1 MDFLLLGPLEVWH
14 AGQPVN
20 VGRRRAERCLLGLLL
35 LEPGKMIAVDRLCD
49 LLWDGHSPDNARGT
63 LQSHI
68 SRLRSALDPERDGRY
83 GVRLAVQGDGYII
96 HVDPSMVDAH
106 RFRSLVSNVDHIADP
121 ARRVT
126 MLREALALW
135 RGPVLADVASDRLRD
150 RIGTGLTELRVQAW
164 ESCFEASLEAGLH
177 REVIT
182 ELVDLVE
189 AHPFR
194 ERLVN
199 SLMLALYRDGRQAD
213 ALATYQQITR
223 RTAERTGLDTSA
235 GLARLHQAILLSDP
249 SLDHRPPSGGGA
261 AGRVPRRLP
270 PDISHF
276 VGREEELGGVIDL
289 VSGGNPGFV
298 RIAAIYGPGGMGKS
312 ALGTRAAHILADLF
326 PDGQLYLD
334 LQGSTPGMRALDPLD
349 ALGRW
354 LRALGV
360 ENRRVPNNVQ
370 EAAAVFRE
378 LTVGKR
384 MLFLLDNALGAAQVR
399 PILPSEPECF
409 VIVTSRTMLS
419 TLDNAVHTKLD
430 VLTDEESAALMGRF
444 DGRTASPSERE
455 HVTAI
460 VRLCGRLPLAI
471 RVAAARLAASP
482 QWTLK
487 TFAEH
492 LRSEH
497 SRLDVLQQ
505 EDLDVRASIMVS
517 HRALQTPHAELL
529 SFIGLLDCSD
539 IPLPVAAALAD
550 QTLEGA
556 RALLTRL
563 LHEQLIREPTAGRY
577 GMHDLIR
584 LYVRE
589 EAALDE
595 PTDHLAFL
603 RALDHYTATAATAAA
618 ILFPGNP
625 RLPTHDPQERVLIKL
640 SNEDDARAW
649 IDSELANIV
658 SLARQVAQS
667 GGRAAIALVIKLATA
682 LLYPLYDMLCRWADL
697 YELQRLAVGMA
708 VRSGDRAGEAYTRE
722 GLACGLLELG
732 RLDEATVEARLA
744 LGLYRAAGDTA
755 GEAGALLVLS
765 AIHRCRDEFTAAA
778 ECLLQGAEVCR
789 AGGYPR
795 FEANMLDNLGSV
807 FQQLDRFPEAIS
819 YHREGLRI
827 RREQETRLGIA
838 ASLENLGWAYVRAGE
853 PERAIGVFE
862 EGYEIAG
869 QIRHTYKQASILWG
883 LATAHHRL
891 GGHERAWQAWH
902 EAVRIFRELNTMD
915 DEEADRLM
923 AQDEPELPSTLTG
936 RV

>member
-20 VGRRRAERCLLGLLL
+20 VGRRRNERCLLGLLL
-35 LEPGKMIAVDRLCD
+35 LEAGRMIPVDRLCD
-49 LLWDGHSPDNARGT
+49 LLWDGKPPDNARGT

-68 SRLRSALDPERDGRY
+68 SRLRSALDPDRDGGL
-83 GVRLAVQGDGYII
+83 GVRLAAQGDGYVI
-96 HVDPSMVDAH
+96 HVAADMVDAH
-106 RFRSLVSNVDHIADP
+106 RFRALVSNVDAMADP
-121 ARRVT
+121 ARRAT
-126 MLREALALW
+126 ILRGALALW
-135 RGPVLADVASDRLRD
+135 RGQVLADVASDRLRD
-150 RIGTGLTELRVQAW
+150 RIGTGLTELRMQAL
-164 ESCFEASLEAGLH
+164 ESFFEASLEAGLH
-177 REVIT
+177 REIIT
-182 ELVDLVE
+182 ELVELVA

-194 ERLVN
+194 ERLVHA
-199 SLMLALYRDGRQAD
+199 LMLALYRDGRQAD

-223 RTAERTGLDTSA
+223 ETAERTGLDTSA
-235 GLARLHQAILLSDP
+235 TLARLHQAILLSDP
-249 SLDHRPPSGGGA
+249 TLDHRPPA
-261 AGRVPRRLP
+261 DRAGRVPKRLP
-270 PDISHF
+270 PDIAHF
-276 VGREEELGGVIDL
+276 VGRDEELAGVTEL
-289 VSGGNPGFV
+289 ATSERSGFV
-298 RIAAIYGPGGMGKS
+298 QIAAIYGPGGVGKS
-312 ALGTRAAHILADLF
+312 ALATRAAHSLADRF

-334 LQGSTPGMRALDPLD
+334 LQGSTPGLQVMDALD
-349 ALGRW
+349 ALGRL

-384 MLFLLDNALGAAQVR
+384 MLFLFDNAGGTAQVR
-399 PILPSEPECF
+399 PILPSEPDCF

-430 VLTDEESAALMGRF
+430 VLTDDESAALIGRF
-444 DGRTASPSERE
+444 DGRAASPSERE

-471 RVAAARLAASP
+471 RVAAARLGASP

-487 TFAEH
+487 DFAEN
-492 LRSEH
+492 LKSAH
-497 SRLDVLQQ
+497 SRLDLLQQ

-517 HRALQTPHAELL
+517 HRALQTAHAELL
-529 SFIGLLDCSD
+529 GYVGLLDCSD
-539 IPLPVAAALAD
+539 IPLSVAAALVD
-550 QTLEGA
+550 RTLDGA
-556 RALLTRL
+556 HELLRKL
-563 LHEQLIREPTAGRY
+563 VDEQLIRAPSADRY

-595 PTDHLAFL
+595 ATDHPAFL
-603 RALDHYTATAATAAA
+603 RALDHYAATAATAAA

-625 RLPTHDPQERVLIKL
+625 RLPTHEPRSRVPIKL

-649 IDSELANIV
+649 IDSELANII
-658 SLARQVAQS
+658 SLARQVAHA
-667 GGRAAIALVIKLATA
+667 GGLPATALMIKLATA

-744 LGLYRAAGDTA
+744 LGLYRAAADTA
-755 GEAGALLVLS
+755 GEAGALLILS
-765 AIHRCRDEFTAAA
+765 SIHRCRRDFVNAA
-778 ECLLQGAEVCR
+778 ECLRQGVEVCR
-789 AGGYPR
+789 AGANPR

-807 FQQLDRFPEAIS
+807 YQALGRFPEAVA
-819 YHREGLRI
+819 HHQEGLRI
-827 RREQETRLGIA
+827 RREQETRLGVA
-838 ASLENLGWAYVRAGE
+838 ASLENLGWAYLRAGQ
-853 PERAIGVFE
+853 PELAISPFE
-862 EGYEIAG
+862 EGFDVAG

-883 LATAHHRL
+883 LATALHRL
-891 GGHERAWQAWH
+891 GRLDRARQAWRD
-902 EAVRIFRELNTMD
+902 AVRIFRELNTMD
-915 DEEADRLM
+915 GEEASRLL
-923 AQDEPELPSTLTG
+923 AQDEPELPMTLQG